1 MRAPLLLRSCANIA
15 LIKEFTRFFLC
26 ANVVKLDPLCKC
38 QVAIIH
44 RVSYVLQHIYA
55 ASCRCM
61 RAKVTL
67 THVQMPVM
75 VLQSGWWCVGV
86 WHCRIRLEAAA
97 DELFLPLWAIAPPR
111 RLRGSGGAICAH
123 SSFVISLVLKF
134 GGAIIPHHRGIPHG
148 MVGAQYFAPTDALLH
163 NYNHSIES
171 MSDGFMANCGCKMS
185 QQKNGW
191 GKWARFAMRSRENR
205 HLHVGAKFCP
215 LLGCRHTHCPLL
227 LIRCTT
233 CWNPL
238 KCTGQV
244 KAIGLKTAC
253 RLWKFGGEFCGLA
266 KDKKSWLSHDNQ
278 S

>member
-185 QQKNGW
+185 QQK
-191 GKWARFAMRSRENR
+191 KC
-205 HLHVGAKFCP
+205 GAKCNAK
-215 LLGCRHTHCPLL
+215 LGEQASACGRKVLRALKKSRLWVEAGALVPVGKVHIVCGSWVFIRLKTCITCWLL
-227 LIRCTT
+227 LI
-233 CWNPL
+233 
-238 KCTGQV
+238 
-244 KAIGLKTAC
+244 
-253 RLWKFGGEFCGLA
+253 
-266 KDKKSWLSHDNQ
+266 
-278 S
+278 

>member
-1 MRAPLLLRSCANIA
+1 M
-15 LIKEFTRFFLC
+15 
-26 ANVVKLDPLCKC
+26 
-38 QVAIIH
+38 
-44 RVSYVLQHIYA
+44 
-55 ASCRCM
+55 
-61 RAKVTL
+61 
-67 THVQMPVM
+67 
-75 VLQSGWWCVGV
+75 
-86 WHCRIRLEAAA
+86 
-97 DELFLPLWAIAPPR
+97 PLWAIAPPR

-185 QQKNGW
+185 QQK
-191 GKWARFAMRSRENR
+191 KC
-205 HLHVGAKFCP
+205 GAKCNAKLGEQASACGRKSIAP

-253 RLWKFGGEFCGLA
+253 RL
-266 KDKKSWLSHDNQ
+266 
-278 S
+278 